1 MTELV
6 REVSENDQLRADIYQ
21 LLAALLRS
29 QPSAE
34 LLQFLGNLELDA
46 NDDSEMT
53 KAWSAVK
60 LASNQFSSEQ
70 LEDEY
75 FKIFYGVGS
84 GEIMPY
90 GSWFMTGSLMD
101 KPLAMLRQDL
111 MQLGF
116 EREENVKEPED
127 HVAALCEVMGILI
140 LEAPGYRQL
149 GFYQRHI
156 GTWID
161 RFCTTLAATPSA
173 AFYATVAQLAKAFF
187 EAEANEFEQLQLD
200 IPVNCPGSEAAQ
212 AEAEKNEAEAKTE
225 ESAKIESS
233 GRELAS

>member
-29 QPSAE
+29 HPSPE
-34 LLQFLGNLELDA
+34 LLQFLANLEIDT

-53 KAWSAVK
+53 KAWLSLK
-60 LASNQFSSEQ
+60 LAANQFSNEQ

-75 FKIFYGVGS
+75 FSIFYGVGS

-101 KPLAMLRQDL
+101 KPLALLRQDL

-116 EREENVKEPED
+116 EREDNVKEPED

-140 LEAPGYRQL
+140 LEAPSYRQL
-149 GFYQRHI
+149 AFYQRHI
-156 GTWID
+156 GSWIN
-161 RFCTTLAATPSA
+161 RFCESLAKAPSA
-173 AFYATVAQLAKAFF
+173 AFYATVAQLAKSFF
-187 EAEANEFEQLQLD
+187 ELEQSEFEQLQLD
-200 IPVNCPGSEAAQ
+200 IPINCPGSEA
-212 AEAEKNEAEAKTE
+212 EKKAAD
-225 ESAKIESS
+225 SAVEKISPNT
-233 GRELAS
+233 LAS

>member
-29 QPSAE
+29 QPSPE
-34 LLQFLGNLELDA
+34 LLQFLANLEIDA

-53 KAWSAVK
+53 KAWVAIK
-60 LASNQFSSEQ
+60 LAAEQFSAEQ

-75 FKIFYGVGS
+75 FNIFYGVGR

-101 KPLAMLRQDL
+101 KPLALLRQDL

-116 EREENVKEPED
+116 EREDNVKEPED
-127 HVAALCEVMGILI
+127 HVAALCEVMSVLI

-149 GFYQRHI
+149 AFYQRHL
-156 GTWID
+156 GSWIA
-161 RFCTTLAATPSA
+161 RFCSDLAKVPSA
-173 AFYATVAQLAKAFF
+173 AFYATVAELAKEFF
-187 EAEANEFEQLQLD
+187 VIEANEFEQLSLN
-200 IPVNCPGSEAAQ
+200 IPVDCPGNSDIDPVAEQ
-212 AEAEKNEAEAKTE
+212 AVRVN
-225 ESAKIESS
+225 
-233 GRELAS
+233 

>member
-34 LLQFLGNLELDA
+34 LLQFLANLELDV
-46 NDDSEMT
+46 NDPSEMT
-53 KAWSAVK
+53 KAWSALK
-60 LASNQFSSEQ
+60 LASNQFTSEQ
-70 LEDEY
+70 LEEEY
-75 FKIFYGVGS
+75 FNIFYGVGS

-90 GSWFMTGSLMD
+90 ASWFMTGSLMD

-111 MQLGF
+111 LQLGF

-127 HVAALCEVMGILI
+127 HVAALCEVMGVLL

-156 GTWID
+156 SSWIE
-161 RFCTTLAATPSA
+161 RFCTSLAVTPSA
-173 AFYATVAQLAKAFF
+173 AFYATVAQLAKSFF
-187 EAEANEFEQLQLD
+187 ETEANEFEQLQLN
-200 IPVNCPGSEAAQ
+200 IPVNCPGSEAETA
-212 AEAEKNEAEAKTE
+212 ADEKLEPAK
-225 ESAKIESS
+225 
-233 GRELAS
+233 RELAS